1 MIIPEILVII
11 VMLLI
16 NAVFAA
22 YELALASLSIGR
34 VKHLAEQNV
43 KGATSA
49 LFMKSRQEASLAVVQ
64 IGVTIVGSVMAAT
77 GGAKAEEVITPY
89 IVEIFH
95 FSHGLSTVIAI
106 GSVVLPLSAITITIG
121 ELVPKTLALKNNE
134 KICLMLSP
142 AMKIFSFFVYPLV
155 IAFEFATKLI
165 VRLFERKMR
174 GFSQAELGV
183 IELRAQ
189 ARALRTERIIDSEQ
203 ERMIIGA
210 SNLSKI
216 KVKDIVIPS
225 EDLFTLYADGSL
237 TEHFVTV
244 HMEAYTRFPVA
255 EKQGD
260 PQTIIGYVNIKELLF
275 LAKTHPGNP
284 SLREIVRPML
294 TFLPDASIGE
304 AFSRMMKD
312 HVHLALIR
320 GQDGKVFGMITL
332 EDILEEVIG
341 DVQDEFDRL
350 PKHMTSSGKQYIV
363 GGGVMISVL
372 SMKIGKPE
380 LMDLVGTD
388 LTFSEWIKKNSKKKI
403 TNGDIVN
410 IDGYSILVRKIRRN
424 YVFEA
429 MLSLPQEN

>member
-1 MIIPEILVII
+1 MMIPEIFVITI
-11 VMLLI
+11 MLLI
-16 NAVFAA
+16 NAVLAA

-43 KGATSA
+43 KGAASA

-64 IGVTIVGSVMAAT
+64 IGVTIVGAITAAT
-77 GGAKAEEVITPY
+77 GGAEAEELLTPY

-95 FSHGLSTVIAI
+95 LSHGLSRVIAI
-106 GSVVLPLSAITITIG
+106 ASVVLPLSALTITIG

-142 AMKIFSFFVYPLV
+142 TMRVFSFFIYPLV
-155 IAFEFATKLI
+155 VVFEFATKLI
-165 VRLFERKMR
+165 VRMFEKRMK

-183 IELRAQ
+183 VELRAQ

-225 EDLFTLYADGSL
+225 EDLVTLYADGSL
-237 TEHFVTV
+237 AAHFVTV
-244 HMEAYTRFPVA
+244 HLEAYTRFPVV

-275 LAKTHPGNP
+275 LAKSHPENP

-294 TFLPDASIGE
+294 SFNSDTSIGE
-304 AFSRMMKD
+304 GFSSMMKD

-320 GQDGKVFGMITL
+320 GKDSKIIGMITL

-350 PKHMTSSGKQYIV
+350 PKHITSSGKRYIV
-363 GGGVMISVL
+363 GGGVMLSVL
-372 SMKIGKPE
+372 SMKISSPE
-380 LMDLVGTD
+380 LIDLAGSD
-388 LTFSEWIKKNSKKKI
+388 STFSEWIKKNSKKKI
-403 TNGDIVN
+403 ADGDTLN
-410 IDGYSILVRKIRRN
+410 ISGYSVIIRKIRRTH
-424 YVFEA
+424 VFEA
-429 MLSLPQEN
+429 MLLPP

>member
-1 MIIPEILVII
+1 MIIPEIFVII

-49 LFMKSRQEASLAVVQ
+49 LFMKSKQEASLAVVQ
-64 IGVTIVGSVMAAT
+64 IGVTIVGAITAAT
-77 GGAKAEEVITPY
+77 GGAEAEELLMPY

-95 FSHGLSTVIAI
+95 FSRGLSKVIAI
-106 GSVVLPLSAITITIG
+106 GSVVLPLSALTITIG

-142 AMKIFSFFVYPLV
+142 AMRVFSFFVYPLV
-155 IAFEFATKLI
+155 IVFEFATKLI
-165 VRLFERKMR
+165 VRLFEKRMKS
-174 GFSQAELGV
+174 FSQAELGV
-183 IELRAQ
+183 VELRAQ

-210 SNLSKI
+210 SNLSRI

-225 EDLFTLYADGSL
+225 KDMVTLYADGSL
-237 TEHFVTV
+237 AAHFVTL
-244 HMEAYTRFPVA
+244 HLEAYTRFPVA

-275 LAKTHPGNP
+275 LAKSRPENP

-294 TFLPDASIGE
+294 TFLPDTSIGE
-304 AFSRMMKD
+304 AFSHMMKE
-312 HVHLALIR
+312 HVHLALIK
-320 GQDGKVFGMITL
+320 GQDGKVVGMITL

-350 PKHMTSSGKQYIV
+350 PRHITSSGKQYIV
-363 GGGVMISVL
+363 GGGVLMSVL
-372 SMKIGKPE
+372 SIKIGKPE
-380 LMDLVGTD
+380 LIKLAGPDT
-388 LTFSEWIKKNSKKKI
+388 TFSEWIKKNSKKKI
-403 TNGDIVN
+403 ANGDTLN
-410 IDGYSILVRKIRRN
+410 INGYSVIIRKIRRN
-424 YVFEA
+424 HVFEA
-429 MLSLPQEN
+429 MLSLP